1 MKDKAYI
8 LDFNLLSEQN
18 LSVEEFVMLARLS
31 NNELTELNEII
42 LNSLE
47 DKQFV
52 KINKSNNNEITLREK
67 SNLLINFVSIE
78 GLRSITSKRTIKRS
92 DRAIQAGMI
101 EFVKEYRTLW
111 KGLKPGSMGS
121 EATCT
126 DKLIKWMKLNPSY
139 SKEDILKAAK
149 IYLKTVDNYQYLQ
162 QADYFIFKKDA
173 FGESSRLSS
182 FIDEIDVK
190 LVEDNWTTR
199 LN

>member
-1 MKDKAYI
+1 MRDKAYI

-18 LSVEEFVMLARLS
+18 LSVEEFVALLHLN
-31 NNELTELNEII
+31 NNEVVEFNGII

-47 DKQFV
+47 DKQFI
-52 KINKSNNNEITLREK
+52 KINKTNDNEITLREK

-78 GLRSITSKRTIKRS
+78 GVQSITSKKTIKRS
-92 DRAIQAGMI
+92 DRSIQAGMV

-111 KGLKPGSMGS
+111 KGLKPGAMGS
-121 EATCT
+121 EGTCN

-139 SKEDILKAAK
+139 SKEDIIKAAK

-190 LVEDNWTTR
+190 LVDDNWTTR

>member
-18 LSVEEFVMLARLS
+18 LSVEEFIMLARLS

-52 KINKSNNNEITLREK
+52 KINRNNNNEITLREK

-78 GLRSITSKRTIKRS
+78 SLHSIASKKTIKRS

-121 EATCT
+121 EGTCT

-139 SKEDILKAAK
+139 SKEDIIKAAK

-182 FIDEIDVK
+182 FIDEIDIK
-190 LVEDNWTTR
+190 IVEDNWTTR

>member
-18 LSVEEFVMLARLS
+18 LSAEEFIALIDLINDNKTICTKAA
-31 NNELTELNEII
+31 IA
-42 LNSLE
+42 LE
-47 DKQFV
+47 EKQFI
-52 KINKSNNNEITLREK
+52 KINRLDNNKLEIREK
-67 SNLLINFVSIE
+67 GKLLIDFVSIE
-78 GLRSITSKRTIKRS
+78 GIASITNKKTIKKS
-92 DRAIQAGMI
+92 DRALTEGMI
-101 EFVKEYRTLW
+101 EFVKDYRALW

-121 EATCT
+121 DHTCK

-149 IYLKTVDNYQYLQ
+149 IYVKSVDNYQYLQ

-182 FIDEIDVK
+182 FIDEIDIK
-190 LVEDNWTTR
+190 LVNDDWTTK
-199 LN
+199 LI